1 VSLETPLSN
10 ILETMFPDLA
20 REHDAHVVHINTE
33 PADTT
38 DTTTLTGRAGEWLP
52 KSLAAPFGTGLGN

>member
-1 VSLETPLSN
+1 
-10 ILETMFPDLA
+10 MFPDLA
-20 REHDAHVVHINTE
+20 REHDAYVVHINTE